1 MLDRYLTDLAT
12 LDWDDLTAVRAASD
26 KLLTALDSDRGQLRA
41 LAAGVLADPALLA
54 LCEQYDILNK
64 IVVHD
69 DSAGWRLRLHIFLPG
84 YYDRPHNHCWTYASR
99 ILHGSYT
106 HTLYGTDDG
115 LGQHID
121 PADLVPRM
129 VRTEQPG
136 DSYTL
141 HHSMIHSVVA
151 EPYTTSLIIRG
162 PSVKDR
168 FLVTDRRTGHTW
180 WQHGAATE
188 DPAETARKRMTADQL
203 RLCLQLLAEH
213 HVLP

>member
-1 MLDRYLTDLAT
+1 MLGLFATDLAA
-12 LDWDDLTAVRAASD
+12 LDWDDLTAVTATSS
-26 KLLTALDSDRGQLRA
+26 KLLAALDSDRGQLRA
-41 LAAGVLADPALLA
+41 LADDVLADPAPLA

-64 IVVHD
+64 IVLHD
-69 DSAGWRLRLHIFLPG
+69 DPAGWRLRLHIFLPG
-84 YYDRPHNHCWTYASR
+84 YYDRPHNHRWTYASR

-115 LGQHID
+115 LGEHID

-136 DSYTL
+136 DTYTL

-151 EPYTTSLIIRG
+151 EPYTTSLVVRG

-168 FLVTDRRTGHTW
+168 FLVTDRRTGHAW
-180 WQHGAATE
+180 WQYGATTE
-188 DPAETARKRMTADQL
+188 DPTESARKRMTADQA
-203 RLCLQLLAEH
+203 RLCLQLLTEH
-213 HVLP
+213 RIAP